1 MTEPRSLHRVA
12 VASQTPTA
20 ISNDSIDGLICDITI
35 TLTHIKDLSNEF
47 THQSAEM
54 LSALD
59 QPSPELSA
67 KRDAISAAWASA
79 GALAERAEWWASQLE
94 QIIGQARRG
103 E

>member
-1 MTEPRSLHRVA
+1 MTEPQSLHRVA
-12 VASQTPTA
+12 VASQTPSA
-20 ISNDSIDGLICDITI
+20 ISNDTIDGLISDIAI
-35 TLTHIKDLSNEF
+35 ALTHIKDLSNEF
-47 THQSAEM
+47 THQAAEM

>member
-12 VASQTPTA
+12 GASQTPSA
-20 ISNDSIDGLICDITI
+20 ISNDSIDGLISDIAI
-35 TLTHIKDLSNEF
+35 ALTHIKDLSDEF

-54 LSALD
+54 LSSLD

-67 KRDAISAAWASA
+67 KRNVISAAWAA
-79 GALAERAEWWASQLE
+79 VGALAEHAEWRASRLE
-94 QIIGQARRG
+94 QLIGQARRG

>member
-1 MTEPRSLHRVA
+1 MTEPQSLHRVA

-20 ISNDSIDGLICDITI
+20 ISNDSIDDLISDITI
-35 TLTHIKDLSNEF
+35 TLTHIKDLANEF